1 MKEALCI
8 QSTPADSHFNK
19 DSWYKL
25 PDCWFALNRKLRGE
39 AILGQHTPLACTGG
53 GSGGSSTPL
62 SLASAPSYIIL
73 VRLSAF
79 YLLSSLM
86 TYTFS
91 KTVLGIFQILY
102 KTLCA

>member
-1 MKEALCI
+1 M
-8 QSTPADSHFNK
+8 
-19 DSWYKL
+19 
-25 PDCWFALNRKLRGE
+25 RGVM
-39 AILGQHTPLACTGG
+39 AVACTGG

-62 SLASAPSYIIL
+62 SLASAPPYIIL
-73 VRLSAF
+73 VSAF

-91 KTVLGIFQILY
+91 KTVLVIFQILD